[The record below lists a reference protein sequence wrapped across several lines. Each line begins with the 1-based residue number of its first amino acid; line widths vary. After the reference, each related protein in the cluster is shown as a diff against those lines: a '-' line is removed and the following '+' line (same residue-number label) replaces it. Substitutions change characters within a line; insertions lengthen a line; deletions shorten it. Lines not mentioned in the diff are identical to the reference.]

1 MQQSSEEQSTEGGQ
15 GNVSAE
21 QSSSFNTS
29 DECSADARAE
39 AYRSLAESGVIIDK
53 SQGKIYNKP
62 RCD

>member
-1 MQQSSEEQSTEGGQ
+1 MQQSSKEQSTEGQ